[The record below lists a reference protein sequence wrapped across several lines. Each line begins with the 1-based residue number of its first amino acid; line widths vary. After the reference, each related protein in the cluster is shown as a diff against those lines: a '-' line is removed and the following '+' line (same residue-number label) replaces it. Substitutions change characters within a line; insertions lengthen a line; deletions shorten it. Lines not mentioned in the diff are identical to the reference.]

1 MKKMFKRTAAMAISA
16 FMAAQYIPFSVIAHD
31 ADKNDLYI
39 CPYVISESNYNA
51 AKTANYA
58 TGKQADVT
66 TANTYGS
73 QAALTFNVYSYNE
86 TTGETALV
94 GTQSSTA
101 YVDDTDPGTPATFLN
116 LPDGKYKIVP
126 TSNDTDA
133 LYKDAEAFYIQLPAT
148 SRDVYIY
155 PKFTDNQDNNDT
167 NDPTET
173 PGTDPQS
180 DNKHCIKLT
189 KTLSDTPTTHDWTT
203 TAGRAGFNA
212 YFKNQLGKWE
222 KVMNGANAK
231 VYYTDTNGEV
241 IIDGLPLGEYC
252 LVEVDAPDGY
262 LLNSK
267 PVTFSLKGGSGVD
280 GNKQTDS
287 MVNDKGLT
295 VKKDVAYDNG
305 NGYGQTYNW
314 TITADIPSQPAN
326 LLSYNVIDNYTNLK
340 DGTVSITSVVATDG
354 TTPVTL
360 DAAASGSDNDYTIA
374 TDATTDTVTV
384 SLTADGIAKLA
395 GKTRL
400 EISVSSVLKDNY
412 DNSTDDVVKNE
423 ASISYQYAY
432 DPGTNDPTDIPDP
445 DPDNTTNPYPAPI
458 NYPDPA
464 DPNPDPD
471 TVASFTPR
479 TITISNIASDTN
491 AELTGSFDIS
501 SFSEHTDDVS
511 AKDAVA
517 GDNKLTLE
525 NLAPGKYTITQKSTA
540 AGYSIA
546 NPDSKTIFIAE
557 NGNVYEGID
566 ATGTPITAETD
577 GTYIITFVNNPVTS
591 GFNLPFT
598 GTTATIVF
606 SITGIL
612 LMAGTAFFIFIILK
626 KRDDDEEEQEN
637 N

>member
-1 MKKMFKRTAAMAISA
+1 MKKMFRRTAAMAISA

-58 TGKQADVT
+58 TGKQADVA

-86 TTGETALV
+86 TTGATALV

-101 YVDDTDPGTPATFLN
+101 YVDATNTGTPATFLN

-155 PKFTDNQDNNDT
+155 PKFTDNQDNGDK
-167 NDPTET
+167 NDPDET
-173 PGTDPQS
+173 PDTSTDPQS

-241 IIDGLPLGEYC
+241 IIDGLPLGDYC

-262 LLNSK
+262 LLNSN
-267 PVTFSLKGGSGVD
+267 PVEFSLKGGSGVS
-280 GNKQTDS
+280 GNNQTGTL
-287 MVNDKGLT
+287 VNDKELT
-295 VKKDVAYDNG
+295 VAKDIAYTTEG
-305 NGYGQTYNW
+305 NGYGQTYKW
-314 TITADIPSQPAN
+314 TITADVPSHPEN
-326 LLSYNVIDNYTNLK
+326 LIKYEITDDFTNLK
-340 DGTVSITSVVATDG
+340 NVAFSIEGFTESTDYTVATSGTKKTISITDPTALTGTSLVISVTSE
-354 TTPVTL
+354 L
-360 DAAASGSDNDYTIA
+360 
-374 TDATTDTVTV
+374 
-384 SLTADGIAKLA
+384 ADGVA
-395 GKTRL
+395 GNTAVTNK
-400 EISVSSVLKDNY
+400 
-412 DNSTDDVVKNE
+412 
-423 ASISYQYAY
+423 ASIEYSYAY

-445 DPDNTTNPYPAPI
+445 APNDPTNPYPAPI
-458 NYPDPA
+458 NYPADPA
-464 DPNPDPD
+464 NPDPD
-471 TVASFTPR
+471 TVASFTPK
-479 TITISNIASDTN
+479 TIIISNVDSTN
-491 AELTGSFDIS
+491 TSTELTGSFDIT
-501 SFSEHTDDVS
+501 SFSTHSDDETGGV
-511 AKDAVA
+511 DAVA
-517 GDNKLTLE
+517 GDNKLTLS

-557 NGNVYEGID
+557 NGKVYEGTD
-566 ATGTPITAETD
+566 ATTGTEITAETD
-577 GTYIITFVNNPVTS
+577 GTYVVTFLNDPITA